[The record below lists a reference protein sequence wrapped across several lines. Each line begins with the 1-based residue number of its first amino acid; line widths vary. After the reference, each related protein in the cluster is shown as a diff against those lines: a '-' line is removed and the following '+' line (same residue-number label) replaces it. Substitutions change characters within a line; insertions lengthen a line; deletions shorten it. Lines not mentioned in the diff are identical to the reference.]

1 MSKFFALLGWRKVP
15 LPWCC
20 FCHLTLG
27 EKLSKEMFFQKKIK
41 KMLEKFGAY
50 LILSYFCGV
59 LFHYYTYL
67 GIGNEYNNAS
77 NQLTDIL

>member
-1 MSKFFALLGWRKVP
+1 MGWQKVALTI
-15 LPWCC
+15 CH

-27 EKLSKEMFFQKKIK
+27 KKLSKEMFFQKKMK
-41 KMLEKFGAY
+41 KMLEKFGGY

-59 LFHYYTYL
+59 LFRYYTYL
-67 GIGNEYNNAS
+67 GIENEYNNAS

>member
-1 MSKFFALLGWRKVP
+1 
-15 LPWCC
+15 
-20 FCHLTLG
+20 
-27 EKLSKEMFFQKKIK
+27 MFFQKKMEK
-41 KMLEKFGAY
+41 TLEKFGGY

-67 GIGNEYNNAS
+67 GIGNEYYNAS

>member
-1 MSKFFALLGWRKVP
+1 
-15 LPWCC
+15 
-20 FCHLTLG
+20 
-27 EKLSKEMFFQKKIK
+27 MFFQKKMK
-41 KMLEKFGAY
+41 KILEKFGAY

-67 GIGNEYNNAS
+67 SKENEYNNVS

>member
-1 MSKFFALLGWRKVP
+1 MGRRKVP
-15 LPWCC
+15 LSWCH

-27 EKLSKEMFFQKKIK
+27 GELSKEMFFQKMMK
-41 KMLEKFGAY
+41 KMLEKFGGY
-50 LILSYFCGV
+50 QVLSYFCGV

-67 GIGNEYNNAS
+67 GIENEYNNIS

>member
-1 MSKFFALLGWRKVP
+1 
-15 LPWCC
+15 
-20 FCHLTLG
+20 
-27 EKLSKEMFFQKKIK
+27 MFFQKKMK

-50 LILSYFCGV
+50 LILSYFCSV

-67 GIGNEYNNAS
+67 GIENEYNNVS